1 METEKEKVTFESLNL
16 SAEVQRAITEMG
28 YEEASPIQA
37 GAIPVLMAGRDVI
50 GQAQTGTGK
59 TAAFAIPAIEGV
71 DTNSRDVQVL
81 VLCPTRELAV
91 QVSGEIQKLGK
102 YKSGL
107 AVVPIYGGSS
117 YDRQFRALE
126 RGVQIV
132 IGTPGRVMDHI
143 ERGTL
148 KLDKVSKIILD
159 EADEML
165 DMGFREDIEF
175 VLTKMPENHQT
186 VFFSA
191 TMSKPIMELTKK
203 YQRDPQVVKVN
214 HQAMT
219 VTNIEQSYFEVRGPQ
234 KKDVLTRIMDMYN
247 LKSTIVFANTKRMV
261 DEIVADLQAKGYFAE
276 GLHGDMGQQQRQNT
290 LDKFRK
296 TTIEV
301 LVATDVAARG
311 IDVDNVEAVFNYD
324 LPADEEYYVHRIGRT
339 GRAGKSGKAFTFVSG
354 RDIYKLRDIMRF
366 TKAQIKLEQVP
377 SFADVSEVKTTLFLK
392 QIQDVI
398 EKGNLEKYVGRVQRL
413 LDQSEEIT
421 SLDIAAALLKMSM
434 KEDKRAEQSLDAGRT
449 AGAVRPG
456 FTRLFVTMGKKD
468 RIHPRDIVD
477 LIGETIDM
485 RGGKVGD
492 IALYDKFSF
501 VEVPSEFAQ
510 DIVGALGR
518 TSIQGRPVSFNVAT
532 PVQEGEAQQEGT
544 TRGGPGGFGGANE
557 NRPAR
562 PFGNREGGSS
572 YGGGQREGGSSYGG
586 GYKGKR
592 DGESGGSSYG
602 GGYRGGNSGGSSG
615 GGSYGNREGGSSY
628 GGGGYKGKRDGE
640 SGGSS
645 YGGGYRG
652 GNSGGGSSYGGGQR
666 EGGSSYGGGG
676 YKGKRDG
683 EGGGFSRGGNA
694 GGNAGGGSSFPRRE
708 DSAPPRAPRKDDF
721 DE

>member
-1 METEKEKVTFESLNL
+1 MEPEKTQEKTAEKNVVRFDELNL
-16 SAEVQRAITEMG
+16 SQEVQRAITEMG
-28 YEEASPIQA
+28 YEEASAIQA
-37 GAIPVLMAGRDVI
+37 AAIPVLLAGKDVI

-59 TAAFAIPAIEGV
+59 TAAFSIPAIDNI
-71 DTNSRDVQVL
+71 DTESKDVQVL

-102 YKSGL
+102 YKRGL
-107 AVVPIYGGSS
+107 MVVPIYGGSP
-117 YDRQFRALE
+117 YDRQLRALE

-132 IGTPGRVMDHI
+132 IGTPGRIMDHI

-148 KLDKVSKIILD
+148 KLENTTKIILD

-165 DMGFREDIEF
+165 DMGFRDDIEF
-175 VLTKMPENHQT
+175 ILSKMPKERQT

-214 HQAMT
+214 HQTMT

-234 KKDVLTRIMDMYN
+234 KKDVLTRILDMYN
-247 LKSTIVFANTKRMV
+247 LKSSIVFANTKRMV

-296 TTIEV
+296 STIEV

-311 IDVDNVEAVFNYD
+311 IDVDDVEAVFNYD

-377 SFADVSEVKTTLFLK
+377 SFADVSEVKTTLFLN
-392 QIQDVI
+392 QIKEIV

-413 LDQSEEIT
+413 LDQGEEIT
-421 SLDIAAALLKMSM
+421 SLDIAAALLKMTM
-434 KEDKRAEQSLDAGRT
+434 KEDKSAQQSLDASKA
-449 AGAVRPG
+449 AGQARPG
-456 FTRLFVTMGKKD
+456 YTRLFVTMGKKD

-477 LIGETIDM
+477 LISESSNLTGA
-485 RGGKVGD
+485 KVGD

-501 VEVPSEFAQ
+501 VEVPSEFA
-510 DIVGALGR
+510 DEIVGKLGR
-518 TSIQGRPVSFNVAT
+518 TSIQGTPVSFSIAT
-532 PVQEGEAQQEGT
+532 PVQEGAAKEEGFNRT
-544 TRGGPGGFGGANE
+544 GGTGGPGGFGGDRE
-557 NRPAR
+557 RR
-562 PFGNREGGSS
+562 PFNGGERREGGFGGGYKGGNRGGGSFGGGERREGGYGGGYKGNREGGSS
-572 YGGGQREGGSSYGG
+572 YGNKPSYGG
-586 GYKGKR
+586 GER
-592 DGESGGSSYG
+592 RE
-602 GGYRGGNSGGSSG
+602 GGNSYGNKP
-615 GGSYGNREGGSSY
+615 SYGNKASY
-628 GGGGYKGKRDGE
+628 GDKP
-640 SGGSS
+640 S
-645 YGGGYRG
+645 YG
-652 GNSGGGSSYGGGQR
+652 NKPAYGTPR
-666 EGGSSYGGGG
+666 EYDT
-676 YKGKRDG
+676 RP
-683 EGGGFSRGGNA
+683 A
-694 GGNAGGGSSFPRRE
+694 T
-708 DSAPPRAPRKDDF
+708 RAPRNESF

>member
-1 METEKEKVTFESLNL
+1 MEAEKIVVRFDELNL
-16 SAEVQRAITEMG
+16 SEEVQRAITEMG
-28 YEEASPIQA
+28 YEEASAIQA
-37 GAIPVLMAGRDVI
+37 AAIPVLLAGKDVI

-59 TAAFAIPAIEGV
+59 TAAFSIPAIDNI
-71 DTNSRDVQVL
+71 DTESKDVQVL

-102 YKSGL
+102 YKRGL
-107 AVVPIYGGSS
+107 MVVPIYGWSP
-117 YDRQFRALE
+117 YDRQLRALE

-148 KLDKVSKIILD
+148 RLDKTTKIILD

-175 VLTKMPENHQT
+175 VLSKMPEDRQT

-203 YQRDPQVVKVN
+203 YQRDPQIVKVN
-214 HQAMT
+214 HQTMT
-219 VTNIEQSYFEVRGPQ
+219 VTNIEQSYYEVRGPQ
-234 KKDVLTRIMDMYN
+234 KKDVLTRLLDMYN

-296 TTIEV
+296 GTLEV

-311 IDVDNVEAVFNYD
+311 IDVDNVEAVVNYD

-339 GRAGKSGKAFTFVSG
+339 GRAGRSGKAFTLVSG

-366 TKAQIKLEQVP
+366 TKAQIKLAQVP
-377 SFADVSEVKTTLFLK
+377 SFADVSEVKTTLFLN
-392 QIQDVI
+392 QIKEIV

-413 LDQSEEIT
+413 LDQGDEIT
-421 SLDIAAALLKMSM
+421 SLDIAAALLKMTM
-434 KEDKRAEQSLDAGRT
+434 KEDKSAQQSLDASKAAGT
-449 AGAVRPG
+449 ARPG
-456 FTRLFVTMGKKD
+456 YTRLFVTMGKKD

-477 LIGETIDM
+477 LISESTNLTGA
-485 RGGKVGD
+485 KVGD

-501 VEVPSEFAQ
+501 VEVPSEFA
-510 DIVGALGR
+510 DEIVSKLGR
-518 TSIQGRPVSFNVAT
+518 TSIQGAPVSFSIAT
-532 PVQEGEAQQEGT
+532 PVQEGEAKQEGFS
-544 TRGGPGGFGGANE
+544 RSGGGPGGFGGDRE
-557 NRPAR
+557 RR
-562 PFGNREGGSS
+562 PFNGGERREGG
-572 YGGGQREGGSSYGG
+572 YGG
-586 GYKGKR
+586 GYKGGNR
-592 DGESGGSSYG
+592 GGGSFGGERREGGYG
-602 GGYRGGNSGGSSG
+602 GGYKGNRDGGSG
-615 GGSYGNREGGSSY
+615 FGNRPSYGNREGGTGKSGYGNRPSY
-628 GGGGYKGKRDGE
+628 GDKP
-640 SGGSS
+640 S
-645 YGGGYRG
+645 YG
-652 GNSGGGSSYGGGQR
+652 NKPSYGTPR
-666 EGGSSYGGGG
+666 EY
-676 YKGKRDG
+676 DTT
-683 EGGGFSRGGNA
+683 
-694 GGNAGGGSSFPRRE
+694 
-708 DSAPPRAPRKDDF
+708 RAPRTPRNESF

>member
-1 METEKEKVTFESLNL
+1 MEPEKTQEKTAEKNVVRFDELNL
-16 SAEVQRAITEMG
+16 SQEVQRAITEMG
-28 YEEASPIQA
+28 YEEASAIQA
-37 GAIPVLMAGRDVI
+37 AAIPALLAGRDVI

-59 TAAFAIPAIEGV
+59 TAAFSIPAIEGV
-71 DTNSRDVQVL
+71 DGDSRDVQVL

-102 YKSGL
+102 YKRGL

-148 KLDKVSKIILD
+148 KLDKTTKIILD

-175 VLTKMPENHQT
+175 VLSKMPQDRQT

-191 TMSKPIMELTKK
+191 TISKPIMELTKK
-203 YQRDPQVVKVN
+203 YQRDPLVVKVN
-214 HQAMT
+214 HQTMT

-234 KKDVLTRIMDMYN
+234 KKDVLTRVLDMYN
-247 LKSTIVFANTKRMV
+247 LKSSIVFANTKRMV

-296 TTIEV
+296 NTLEV

-311 IDVDNVEAVFNYD
+311 IDVDDVEAVFNYD

-377 SFADVSEVKTTLFLK
+377 SFADVSEVKTTLFLN
-392 QIQDVI
+392 QIKEIV

-421 SLDIAAALLKMSM
+421 SLDIAAALLKMTM
-434 KEDKRAEQSLDAGRT
+434 KEDKRAEQSLDASRT
-449 AGAVRPG
+449 AGVVRTG
-456 FTRLFVTMGKKD
+456 FTRLFISMGKKD

-477 LIGETIDM
+477 LISESTNLQGS
-485 RGGKVGD
+485 KVGD

-501 VEVPSEFAQ
+501 VEVPSEFA
-510 DIVGALGR
+510 DEIVAQLGR
-518 TSIQGRPVSFNVAT
+518 SSIQGQPVSFSIAT
-532 PVQEGEAQQEGT
+532 PVQDAAAKEEGN
-544 TRGGPGGFGGANE
+544 TRGPGGFGGGE
-557 NRPAR
+557 RR
-562 PFGNREGGSS
+562 PFGGGERRPFGGGERREGGFGGNRGGGSFGGNRGGSS
-572 YGGGQREGGSSYGG
+572 YGDRREGGTGG
-586 GYKGKR
+586 GYKGNR
-592 DGESGGSSYG
+592 DDSKGGYGDRPAYG
-602 GGYRGGNSGGSSG
+602 GDRPA
-615 GGSYGNREGGSSY
+615 YGNKPYGNKGGTGDRPAY
-628 GGGGYKGKRDGE
+628 GNKP
-640 SGGSS
+640 
-645 YGGGYRG
+645 YG
-652 GNSGGGSSYGGGQR
+652 N
-666 EGGSSYGGGG
+666 
-676 YKGKRDG
+676 K
-683 EGGGFSRGGNA
+683 GGFGGARDNEA
-694 GGNAGGGSSFPRRE
+694 R
-708 DSAPPRAPRKDDF
+708 PPRTESF

>member
-1 METEKEKVTFESLNL
+1 MEAEKIVVRFDELNL
-16 SAEVQRAITEMG
+16 SEEVQRAITEMG
-28 YEEASPIQA
+28 YEEASAIQA
-37 GAIPVLMAGRDVI
+37 AAIPALLAGKDVI

-59 TAAFAIPAIEGV
+59 TAAFSIPAIEGV
-71 DTNSRDVQVL
+71 DGDSRDVQVL

-102 YKSGL
+102 YKRGL

-148 KLDKVSKIILD
+148 KLDKTTKIILD

-165 DMGFREDIEF
+165 DMGFREDIEY
-175 VLTKMPENHQT
+175 VLSKMPEERQT

-203 YQRDPQVVKVN
+203 YQRNPEVVKVN

-219 VTNIEQSYFEVRGPQ
+219 VNNIEQSYFEVRGPQ
-234 KKDVLTRIMDMYN
+234 KKDVLTRVLDMYN
-247 LKSTIVFANTKRMV
+247 LKSTFVFANTKRMV

-296 TTIEV
+296 GTLEV

-339 GRAGKSGKAFTFVSG
+339 GRAGKSGRAFTFVSG

-377 SFADVSEVKTTLFLK
+377 SFADVSEVKTTLFLA
-392 QIQDVI
+392 QIKEVI

-413 LDQSEEIT
+413 LDQSEDIT
-421 SLDIAAALLKMSM
+421 SLDIAAALLKMTM
-434 KEDKRAEQSLDAGRT
+434 KEDKREEKSLDASREK
-449 AGAVRPG
+449 GAARPG
-456 FTRLFVTMGKKD
+456 FTRLFVSMGKKD
-468 RIHPRDIVD
+468 RVHPRDIVD
-477 LIGETIDM
+477 LISESTNLQGN
-485 RGGKVGD
+485 KVGD

-501 VEVPSEFAQ
+501 VEVPSQFA
-510 DIVGALGR
+510 DEIVAQLGR
-518 TSIQGRPVSFNVAT
+518 STIQGQPVSFSIAT
-532 PVQEGEAQQEGT
+532 PVQDAAAKEEGS
-544 TRGGPGGFGGANE
+544 TRGGGPGGFGGE
-557 NRPAR
+557 RRSFSGGGYKGGNREGGFGGNRGGYGDRREGGYGGGGYKGGNREGGSSYGNKPSYGGGYKGGNR
-562 PFGNREGGSS
+562 EGGSSYGNKPSYGGGYKGGNREGGSS
-572 YGGGQREGGSSYGG
+572 YGGGYKSRE
-586 GYKGKR
+586 
-592 DGESGGSSYG
+592 
-602 GGYRGGNSGGSSG
+602 N
-615 GGSYGNREGGSSY
+615 
-628 GGGGYKGKRDGE
+628 
-640 SGGSS
+640 
-645 YGGGYRG
+645 
-652 GNSGGGSSYGGGQR
+652 
-666 EGGSSYGGGG
+666 
-676 YKGKRDG
+676 
-683 EGGGFSRGGNA
+683 
-694 GGNAGGGSSFPRRE
+694 
-708 DSAPPRAPRKDDF
+708 F

>member
-1 METEKEKVTFESLNL
+1 MEPEKNQEKTTEKIVVKFEDLNL

-28 YEEASPIQA
+28 YEEASAIQA
-37 GAIPVLMAGRDVI
+37 AAIPVLLAGKDVI

-59 TAAFAIPAIEGV
+59 TAAFSIPAIEGV
-71 DTNSRDVQVL
+71 DCDSRDVQVL

-102 YKSGL
+102 YKRGL

-148 KLDKVSKIILD
+148 KLDKTTKIILD

-175 VLTKMPENHQT
+175 VLSKMPADRQT

-191 TMSKPIMELTKK
+191 TMSKPIMDLTRK

-214 HQAMT
+214 HQTMT

-234 KKDVLTRIMDMYN
+234 KKDVLTRILDMYN

-296 TTIEV
+296 STLEV

-324 LPADEEYYVHRIGRT
+324 LPADEEYYVHRVGRT
-339 GRAGKSGKAFTFVSG
+339 GRAGKSGRAFTFVSG

-377 SFADVSEVKTTLFLK
+377 SFADVSEVKTTLFLN
-392 QIQDVI
+392 QIKEIV

-421 SLDIAAALLKMSM
+421 SLDIAAALLKMTM
-434 KEDKRAEQSLDAGRT
+434 KEDKRAEQSLDASRT
-449 AGAVRPG
+449 AGVVRTG
-456 FTRLFVTMGKKD
+456 FTRLFISMGKKD

-477 LIGETIDM
+477 LISESTNLQ
-485 RGGKVGD
+485 GGKVGD

-501 VEVPSEFAQ
+501 VEVPSEFA
-510 DIVGALGR
+510 DEIVNQLGR
-518 TSIQGRPVSFNVAT
+518 SSIQGQPVSFSIAT
-532 PVQEGEAQQEGT
+532 PVQDAAAKEEGN
-544 TRGGPGGFGGANE
+544 TRGPGGFGGGE
-557 NRPAR
+557 RR
-562 PFGNREGGSS
+562 GGFGGERREGGFGGNRGGGSYGERRESGSGGGYKGNRDGGSS
-572 YGGGQREGGSSYGG
+572 YGNRGGAGDRPSYGD
-586 GYKGKR
+586 R
-592 DGESGGSSYG
+592 PAYG
-602 GGYRGGNSGGSSG
+602 DRPKP
-615 GGSYGNREGGSSY
+615 YGNRGGTGDRPAY
-628 GGGGYKGKRDGE
+628 GNKPYGNKSGARDNDA
-640 SGGSS
+640 
-645 YGGGYRG
+645 R
-652 GNSGGGSSYGGGQR
+652 
-666 EGGSSYGGGG
+666 
-676 YKGKRDG
+676 
-683 EGGGFSRGGNA
+683 
-694 GGNAGGGSSFPRRE
+694 
-708 DSAPPRAPRKDDF
+708 PPRTESF

>member
-1 METEKEKVTFESLNL
+1 MENETVKTKFSELTL
-16 SAEVQRAITEMG
+16 SEEMQRAITEVG

-37 GAIPVLMAGRDVI
+37 AGIPVLLQGRDVI

-59 TAAFAIPAIEGV
+59 TAAFSIPAIERI
-71 DTNSRDVQVL
+71 DTDSREVQCL

-102 YKSGL
+102 YKRGL

-148 KLDKVSKIILD
+148 KLESCKMIILD

-165 DMGFREDIEF
+165 DMGFRDDIET
-175 VLTKMPENHQT
+175 VLKKMPEDRQT

-191 TMSKPIMELTKK
+191 TMSKPIMEMTKR
-203 YQRDPQVVKVN
+203 YQKDPQIVKVN
-214 HQAMT
+214 HQEMT

-234 KKDVLTRIMDMYN
+234 KKDVLTRLIDMYN
-247 LKSTIVFANTKRMV
+247 IKSGIVFANTKRMV
-261 DEIVADLQAKGYFAE
+261 DEIVGDLQAKGYFAE

-296 TTIEV
+296 GTLEI

-311 IDVDNVEAVFNYD
+311 IDVDNVEVVVNYD

-339 GRAGKSGKAFTFVSG
+339 GRAGKQGKAFTFVSG

-366 TKAQIKLEQVP
+366 TKATIKQERVP
-377 SFADVSEVKTTLFLK
+377 SFEDVSEVKTTLMLASIK
-392 QIQDVI
+392 EVV

-413 LDQSEEIT
+413 IDQSADENIT
-421 SLDIAAALLKMSM
+421 SLDIAAALLKMTM
-434 KEDKRAEQSLDAGRT
+434 KEDKRAQESLDASRT
-449 AGAVRPG
+449 QGAARAG

-468 RIHPRDIVD
+468 RLHPRDIVD
-477 LIGETIDM
+477 LIAENTSLTAS
-485 RGGKVGD
+485 KVGD

-501 VEVPSEFAQ
+501 VEVPNEFVEEVVSQ
-510 DIVGALGR
+510 LGR
-518 TSIQGRPVSFNVAT
+518 SSIQGRPVAFNIAT
-532 PVQEGEAQQEGT
+532 PRQEGDAQQEGGN
-544 TRGGPGGFGGANE
+544 RGGFGGERPRRGPGGFGGGE
-557 NRPAR
+557 RREGGGSYGGNRGGSYGDR
-562 PFGNREGGSS
+562 REGGSYGGNRGGGS
-572 YGGGQREGGSSYGG
+572 YGGNRGGGSYGGNRDGGSYGGNRGGSSSYGG

-592 DGESGGSSYG
+592 
-602 GGYRGGNSGGSSG
+602 
-615 GGSYGNREGGSSY
+615 
-628 GGGGYKGKRDGE
+628 RD
-640 SGGSS
+640 
-645 YGGGYRG
+645 
-652 GNSGGGSSYGGGQR
+652 
-666 EGGSSYGGGG
+666 
-676 YKGKRDG
+676 
-683 EGGGFSRGGNA
+683 
-694 GGNAGGGSSFPRRE
+694 
-708 DSAPPRAPRKDDF
+708 